1 MKRLFVQPKTK
12 EQLVAMKA
20 ILKAMKV
27 DFKTE
32 KDTKSP
38 YSPEF
43 VAKMKQGEEDIKAV
57 RTTKIEPADI
67 WNLG

>member
-1 MKRLFVQPKTK
+1 METLIVQPKTK

-20 ILKAMKV
+20 VLKALKI
-27 DFKTE
+27 DFKIE
-32 KDTKSP
+32 KSTKSP

-43 VAKMKQGEEDIKAV
+43 AAKMRQSEEDMKAG

-67 WNLG
+67 WNLD